1 MKKDIKDIKV
11 QIRMTLDEKKLLEKL
26 VATNK
31 ELTISK
37 ILRDSIKEKC
47 EKLGIKLEDI
57 SGVANNG
64 NVGSFIIG

>member
-1 MKKDIKDIKV
+1 MKKDKKDIKV
-11 QIRMTLDEKKLLEKL
+11 QIRMTVDEKKLLEKL

-57 SGVANNG
+57 DIVNNG
-64 NVGSFIIG
+64 NVGSFTIS

>member
-1 MKKDIKDIKV
+1 MKKDKKDIKV
-11 QIRMTLDEKKLLEKL
+11 QIRMTLDEKKLLGKL

-47 EKLGIKLEDI
+47 EKLGIKLEDTDI
-57 SGVANNG
+57 ANNG
-64 NVGSFIIG
+64 NVGSFTIS

>member
-1 MKKDIKDIKV
+1 MKKDKKDIKV

-47 EKLGIKLEDI
+47 EKLGIKLEDTDI
-57 SGVANNG
+57 ANNG
-64 NVGSFIIG
+64 NVGSFTIS

>member
-1 MKKDIKDIKV
+1 MKKDKKDIKV

-47 EKLGIKLEDI
+47 EKLGIKLEDTDI
-57 SGVANNG
+57 ANNG
-64 NVGSFIIG
+64 NVGSFIVS